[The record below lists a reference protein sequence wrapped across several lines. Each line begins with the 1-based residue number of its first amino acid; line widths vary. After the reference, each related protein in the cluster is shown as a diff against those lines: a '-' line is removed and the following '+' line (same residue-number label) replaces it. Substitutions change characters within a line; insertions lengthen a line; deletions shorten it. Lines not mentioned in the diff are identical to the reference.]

1 MQTNFPQQTP
11 LFPELDQLFDDIHSQ
26 WASEIQDLNHRIPV
40 APMVSPVVAAPAA
53 ASRSARSSRKP
64 LFDRAQNRS
73 LRSKRQARSFAL
85 PQNLNLGLKLPR
97 GFSLPKPAVL
107 VKTAAVCVTLVGA
120 VSGYNLIQAATTSSP
135 SPKIRKVMAQ
145 NTQTKVAAFRK
156 EVAEGNHFVV
166 DSDKPIQYV
175 VQDGDTVSKLANKF
189 HVSPNTII
197 KNNDRKKL
205 KADRMR
211 PGTRLTILPMDGI
224 AHPVEKGETIAE
236 LAKRYKKPV
245 DEIIEV
251 NDLDNPHMI
260 VENQKLI
267 IPNAADLRRRP
278 VVKTRV
284 ASHKP
289 ANKNGSTSAH
299 APSGNRLSWPSAGIV
314 TSNYGWRWFRMHAG
328 MDVAAPI
335 GTPIRSA
342 KEGRVVY
349 SGWMGGYGYAVDVE
363 HPNGVVTRYAHCSEL
378 HVRVGQTVQ
387 RGQVLAAMGSTG
399 HSTGP
404 HLHFE
409 VHVNGE
415 AVNPRNHF

>member
-1 MQTNFPQQTP
+1 MQANFPPQSP
-11 LFPELDQLFDDIHSQ
+11 VFPELNQLFDEIHASWEADINELIIESP
-26 WASEIQDLNHRIPV
+26 ATVVNIAPLV
-40 APMVSPVVAAPAA
+40 APATQNFQERRALRRD
-53 ASRSARSSRKP
+53 SRRKP
-64 LFDRAQNRS
+64 LLS
-73 LRSKRQARSFAL
+73 L
-85 PQNLNLGLKLPR
+85 PLKKHAERISLAPKFPTPR
-97 GFSLPKPAVL
+97 MAKISLPKPAQL
-107 VKTAAVCVTLVGA
+107 LKIAAASAVLVGA
-120 VSGYNLIQAATTSSP
+120 ISGYNWIQASQSQAPTQ
-135 SPKIRKVMAQ
+135 KIRKVMAQ

-166 DSDKPIQYV
+166 ESDKPVQYV
-175 VQDGDTVSKLANKF
+175 TQEGDTVSKLAHKF

-205 KADRMR
+205 KSDRMK
-211 PGTRLTILPMDGI
+211 PGTKLTILPMDGI

-278 VVKTRV
+278 HEKPKV
-284 ASHKP
+284 ASHTAAKKQ
-289 ANKNGSTSAH
+289 ANH
-299 APSGNRLSWPSAGIV
+299 APKQTGNRLSWPSAGIV
-314 TSNYGWRWFRMHAG
+314 TSNFGWRWFRMHSG
-328 MDVAAPI
+328 MDVAAPV
-335 GTPIRSA
+335 GTPIRAA

-349 SGWMGGYGYAVDVE
+349 SGWMGGYGYAVDVQ
-363 HPNGVVTRYAHCSEL
+363 HGNGIVTRYAHCSEL
-378 HVRVGQTVQ
+378 HVRVGQTVH
-387 RGQVLAAMGSTG
+387 RGEVLAAMGSTG

-415 AVNPRNHF
+415 PVNPRGYF

>member
-11 LFPELDQLFDDIHSQ
+11 IFPELDQLFDDIHSQ
-26 WASEIQDLNHRIPV
+26 WEAEIQDLNHRIP
-40 APMVSPVVAAPAA
+40 AAPSVIAPA
-53 ASRSARSSRKP
+53 IAPLTAPRSARPSRKP
-64 LFDRAQNRS
+64 LFNPDQRNDRRAKRPSRS
-73 LRSKRQARSFAL
+73 IGL
-85 PQNLNLGLKLPR
+85 PQHLLVGLKFPR
-97 GFSLPKPAVL
+97 GLSLPKPATL
-107 VKTAAVCVTLVGA
+107 VKTAAVCATLAGA
-120 VSGYNLIQAATTSSP
+120 VSGYNLIQSATASAPT
-135 SPKIRKVMAQ
+135 PKIRKVMAQ

-205 KADRMR
+205 KADRMK

-278 VVKTRV
+278 VVKPRV

-289 ANKNGSTSAH
+289 THKNGSTSAQ

-378 HVRVGQTVQ
+378 HVRVGQAVQ

-415 AVNPRNHF
+415 AVNPRNYF

>member
-11 LFPELDQLFDDIHSQ
+11 LFPELDQLFDDIQAQ
-26 WASEIQDLNHRIPV
+26 WESEIQDLNQRIPV
-40 APMVSPVVAAPAA
+40 SSVLPPSPAPAL
-53 ASRSARSSRKP
+53 STRRSAPSQKP
-64 LFDRAQNRS
+64 LLNVARRDHQKRSNRNT
-73 LRSKRQARSFAL
+73 LRFPLVLPKGFAM
-85 PQNLNLGLKLPR
+85 
-97 GFSLPKPAVL
+97 PKPATLIKAV
-107 VKTAAVCVTLVGA
+107 AACATLAGVF
-120 VSGYNLIQAATTSSP
+120 SGYQMIQSATPASST
-135 SPKIRKVMAQ
+135 PKIRKVMAQ

-166 DSDKPIQYV
+166 ESDKPIQYV
-175 VQDGDTVSKLANKF
+175 VQDGDTVSKLAHKF

-205 KADRMR
+205 KADRMK

-278 VVKTRV
+278 QPKPRM

-289 ANKNGSTSAH
+289 ANKSGAIQ
-299 APSGNRLSWPSAGIV
+299 APTGNRLSWPSAGIV

-328 MDVAAPI
+328 MDVAAPV

-378 HVRVGQTVQ
+378 HVRTGQWVQ

-415 AVNPRNHF
+415 AVNPRNYF